1 MKLSQFLVKE
11 SGPPGPCPIESDP
24 AFYGAND
31 FAELVHVNVC
41 VGSKQDMSAIRGV
54 GQLRPRF
61 DLECDPVKSVDV
73 LEHDFEVDMK
83 IAGQFI
89 RPKDLESG
97 NVGPRC
103 GEIDGLPDI
112 SAPDIRAFLAARLV
126 TLLKLG
132 KRGQCPAGARV
143 SGRR

>member
-54 GQLRPRF
+54 GQL
-61 DLECDPVKSVDV
+61 DLGS
-73 LEHDFEVDMK
+73 
-83 IAGQFI
+83 
-89 RPKDLESG
+89 
-97 NVGPRC
+97 
-103 GEIDGLPDI
+103 I
-112 SAPDIRAFLAARLV
+112 SNV
-126 TLLKLG
+126 TLSKASISLRTISRL
-132 KRGQCPAGARV
+132 R
-143 SGRR
+143 